1 MSVLRWVMRGAGVI
15 VLVLGLV
22 ACGLHLAQSG
32 QTPPAPRAEGA
43 LRLATVNVHYILLNQ
58 ENGPWSVADWNG
70 RRDAMDAAFKA
81 LDADVV
87 AFQEMESFAG
97 GNSDDVNLARSFL
110 LERNAGYA
118 AAAIGDWRQFPS
130 TQPIFYRRD
139 LLRVVDQGWFFF
151 SDSPDVIYSRTFNG
165 SYPAFASWA
174 EFERRADGRRFHV
187 FNVHFEFSSRSNRHL
202 SAALVADRMAPV
214 VARGGP
220 VFLLGDL
227 NDLTGSRTMAI
238 LQQAGV
244 TFAPVRGAT
253 YHLNRGVNVLPAIDH
268 IGAAGPARLVGGPVV
283 LRQKFGGVWPTDHY
297 PVQADYRID

>member
-1 MSVLRWVMRGAGVI
+1 MAWGRRVMRGVAG
-15 VLVLGLV
+15 LLLALGLV

-32 QTPPAPRAEGA
+32 QTPPGTRAEGA
-43 LRLATVNVHYILLNQ
+43 LRLATVNVHYILLTQ
-58 ENGPWSVADWNG
+58 ETGPWSVADWNR

-81 LDADVV
+81 MDADVV

-97 GNSDDVNLARSFL
+97 GNSDEVNLARSFL
-110 LERNAGYA
+110 LDRNPAYG
-118 AAAIGDWRQFPS
+118 AAAIGDWRVFPS

-151 SDSPDVIYSRTFNG
+151 SDTPEVIYSRTFNG

-174 EFERRADGRRFHV
+174 EFERRTDGRRFHV

-202 SAALVADRMAPV
+202 SAALVRDRMAPV

-227 NDLTGSRTMAI
+227 NDLAGSRTMAI
-238 LQQAGV
+238 LQEAGV

-297 PVQADYRID
+297 PVQADYRME